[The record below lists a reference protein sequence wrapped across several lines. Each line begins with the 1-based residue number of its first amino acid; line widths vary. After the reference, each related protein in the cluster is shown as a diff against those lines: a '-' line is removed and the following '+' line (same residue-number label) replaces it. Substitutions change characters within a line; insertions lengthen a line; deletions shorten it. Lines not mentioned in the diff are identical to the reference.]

1 MHAAVTNVT
10 AAWARSTWTWSCDL
24 WPVWVR
30 VSAPFKHY
38 TNSPAVHL
46 KYPAHLS
53 GQGTETWMFEVI
65 YTEQLD
71 SPASHIFSPDA
82 SLWSS
87 VTPRQAALSNV
98 VHAGLSLTGCSK
110 SHSIAWIHG
119 LHCMV
124 LHLQTCLDCNTG
136 HTECSTCCV
145 PRLGAR
151 NPTNTTTA
159 TVKHAEVPNGNY
171 NTDTSRINERNQG
184 KYLIIYLNSQVLNL
198 CLYTVN
204 SATLHR
210 KRVSKSWETSSVKLN
225 NLCYF

>member
-1 MHAAVTNVT
+1 MSCTPDRTRDWNVNVWSYLYRAT
-10 AAWARSTWTWSCDL
+10 GQPSVSHFLTWCLIVELCHTTPGS
-24 WPVWVR
+24 
-30 VSAPFKHY
+30 
-38 TNSPAVHL
+38 
-46 KYPAHLS
+46 
-53 GQGTETWMFEVI
+53 
-65 YTEQLD
+65 TEQCG
-71 SPASHIFSPDA
+71 
-82 SLWSS
+82 
-87 VTPRQAALSNV
+87 TCRT
-98 VHAGLSLTGCSK
+98 AGLSLTGCSK

-204 SATLHR
+204 SAALHR
-210 KRVSKSWETSSVKLN
+210 KCVSKSWETSSVKLD